1 MFLIHV
7 RNSCSCNLNFLLAA
21 HKPDVPE
28 RRTKHNQAM
37 NNFLHRDNHASQ
49 NDSTQGTLSEDSPHD
64 HPESKQTTVQHS
76 HFQKAVCKGTELHST
91 HAQTESSFRQ
101 TGAVTWHLL
110 TEMQKHSP
118 KVS

>member
-1 MFLIHV
+1 MH
-7 RNSCSCNLNFLLAA
+7 
-21 HKPDVPE
+21 
-28 RRTKHNQAM
+28 
-37 NNFLHRDNHASQ
+37 NFLHHDYRTSKHN
-49 NDSTQGTLSEDSPHD
+49 STQE
-64 HPESKQTTVQHS
+64 
-76 HFQKAVCKGTELHST
+76 HFQKKAHMAIQKANKLLYSTAISRKLCVRRKGTELHST